1 MNANKAAEL
10 RRKDLSIIHLAKKD
24 RQITDDEY
32 RDLLLGL
39 TGKTSSAQLDW
50 QQRRQVIEHFK
61 KLGFKIK
68 GSTTD
73 RPAPSVGAD
82 RQAQIGKI
90 EALLADAG
98 RPWAYADGLVKK
110 LFASTTQVER
120 IEFCDSEHLTKV
132 IAALAIDAK
141 RREERAKVVTAPAE
155 ESHAT

>member
-1 MNANKAAEL
+1 MNAARAAEL
-10 RRKDLSIIHLAKKD
+10 RRKDLSIIHLVKKD
-24 RQITDDEY
+24 LQLDDDEY

-50 QQRRQVIEHFK
+50 QGRRLLIEHFK
-61 KLGFKIK
+61 KIGFKVK
-68 GSTTD
+68 GSVVD
-73 RPAPSVGAD
+73 RPAPNVAAD

-110 LFASTTQVER
+110 LFASSTQVER
-120 IEFCDSEHLTKV
+120 IEFCDPEHLSKV

-141 RREERAKVVTAPAE
+141 RRQERALAIKE
-155 ESHAT
+155 NEHAT

>member
-1 MNANKAAEL
+1 MNAARAAEL

-24 RQITDDEY
+24 LQISDDEY

-50 QQRRQVIEHFK
+50 QGRRLLIEHFK
-61 KLGFKIK
+61 KLGFKVK
-68 GSTTD
+68 GSATD
-73 RPAPSVGAD
+73 RPAPNVAID

-110 LFASTTQVER
+110 LFASTSQVER
-120 IEFCDSEHLTKV
+120 IEFCDSEHLAKV
-132 IAALAIDAK
+132 IAALVIDAD
-141 RREERAKVVTAPAE
+141 RRSARAAVVKE
-155 ESHAT
+155 NEHAT